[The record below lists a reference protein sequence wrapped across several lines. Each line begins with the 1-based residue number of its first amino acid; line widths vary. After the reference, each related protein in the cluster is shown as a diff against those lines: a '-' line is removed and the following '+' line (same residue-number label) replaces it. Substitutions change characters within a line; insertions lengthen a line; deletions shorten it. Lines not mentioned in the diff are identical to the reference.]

1 MMGVLCGCAVS
12 YTDAEGMGHI
22 VGIVDVVVKRPTPE
36 NIAGSIVDVTTVG
49 VSVLSWDDRLSMGL
63 GYLHLT
69 SADFLDNALAIGPF
83 DKVLPGRQDKNSEL
97 RK

>member
-1 MMGVLCGCAVS
+1 MGVLCSCAVS

-22 VGIVDVVVKRPTPE
+22 VGIVDVVVKRPAPE

-63 GYLHLT
+63 GYMHLT

-83 DKVLPGRQDKNSEL
+83 DKVSSGQENKTRE
-97 RK
+97 